1 MPREVPLRH
10 SLLLRL
16 LALSALVSVC
26 SIAATAWLAARTAT
40 GAIRQEQG
48 QALADDAK
56 IYDALLGYAA
66 THRSWSGVDATVR
79 SLARETGHRVTLT
92 DQSRTPIADSGPGAD
107 PLPASAS
114 ATIDPLAVDAALA
127 PAAATDRID
136 PRAVGPFLLPVNER
150 AVLYAI
156 ATRTVECLHTRARID
171 ADIVEEPNGR
181 PRIEAPGVDATQATC
196 PDGEPAPAPPWTG
209 TRTEVAPPGLDAPT
223 PTESRALA
231 ELNVLVNTCL
241 ARHQL
246 PAVQL
251 HLDRSWE
258 RSGPIDERSSLQDSR
273 TITACIGGS
282 RREQLAPYVAPAALL
297 FVIVPGSRAPA
308 GFDLSPSSW
317 ARIGG
322 VTALV
327 LLAALGVT
335 VLSGIRLV
343 RPLHAL
349 IGAARRMRDGDGSA
363 RVRVTGH
370 DEIGRLAA
378 MFNDMSVRRERLEE
392 LRRAMVSDVA
402 HEMRT
407 PVSNI
412 RGWLEAAEDGVAAP
426 DRELMSSLL
435 EEALLLQ
442 HVIDDLQDLAAADAG
457 ELRLHRQ
464 PVDLADLLAQVRSA
478 SRAQADRAGV
488 TLDVRVG
495 DPPPLVADPVRLRQ
509 AIGNL
514 VTNAVRHTPAGG
526 TVAID
531 ARSTGGQVVIA
542 VADTGTGIDAED
554 LPRVFDRFWR
564 AEKSRSRQTGGSGLG
579 LSIVRKLAEAHGGTV
594 SATSTAGQGSVF
606 TLRLPTTGTPSEGTA
621 AGGRGGSVRAIGQD
635 ARAQ

>member
-1 MPREVPLRH
+1 MRREVPLRR

-16 LALSALVSVC
+16 LALSFVVSVC

-66 THRSWSGVDATVR
+66 THQNWTGAAATVG
-79 SLARETGHRVTLT
+79 SLARETGRRIALT
-92 DQSRTPIADSGPGAD
+92 DQNRTPIADSAPGTD

-114 ATIDPLAVDAALA
+114 ATVDPLAVDVGLA

-136 PRAVGPFLLPVNER
+136 PRAVGPFLLPANER
-150 AVLYAI
+150 AVLYTI
-156 ATRTVECLHTRARID
+156 ATQMVACLHGRLRID
-171 ADIVEEPNGR
+171 ADIVDEPNGR
-181 PRIEAPGVDATQATC
+181 PRIEAPGVDPALRSCTGSAAN
-196 PDGEPAPAPPWTG
+196 PAPAPARSGPQPQA
-209 TRTEVAPPGLDAPT
+209 APPRLDDPT
-223 PTESRALA
+223 LTEGRALA
-231 ELNVLVNTCL
+231 QLNMLVNTCL

-251 HLDRSWE
+251 NLDRTWK
-258 RSGPIDERSSLQDSR
+258 RSKPTDERSSLQDSQA
-273 TITACIGGS
+273 ISACIGGS

-297 FVIVPGSRAPA
+297 FVTIPGNRAPV
-308 GFDLSPSSW
+308 GFDLSPASW
-317 ARIGG
+317 GRIGG
-322 VTALV
+322 VTGLV
-327 LLAALGVT
+327 LLVTLGVT
-335 VLSGIRLV
+335 VMSGIRLV

-363 RVRVTGH
+363 RVKVTGH

-412 RGWLEAAEDGVAAP
+412 RGWLEAAEDGVVAP

-464 PVDLADLLAQVRSA
+464 PVDVADLLTQVAGA
-478 SRAQADRAGV
+478 SRPQADRAGV
-488 TLDVRVG
+488 TLAVTVRA
-495 DPPPLVADPVRLRQ
+495 DPRLVADPVRLRQ
-509 AIGNL
+509 AVGNL
-514 VTNAVRHTPAGG
+514 VTNAVRHTPPGG
-526 TVAID
+526 TVTIGAD
-531 ARSTGGQVVIA
+531 SNGGHVVIA
-542 VADTGTGIDAED
+542 VADTGTGIAEED
-554 LPRVFDRFWR
+554 LPRVFERFWR

-579 LSIVRKLAEAHGGTV
+579 LAIVRKLAEAHGGTV
-594 SATSTAGQGSVF
+594 SATSTPGQGSVF
-606 TLRLPTTGTPSEGTA
+606 TLRLPVEPPH
-621 AGGRGGSVRAIGQD
+621 
-635 ARAQ
+635 